1 MAIEIMTT
9 SEIAQ
14 KAEQI
19 YAENYQAE
27 YETEYKGHYAV
38 IDITDETIYVAE
50 FPEIAMKKA
59 IDESP
64 DGIFHL
70 IRTGSAA
77 SVYHLGHLGRHHVSS
92 HTGSIR

>member
-19 YAENYQAE
+19 YAENYQTE

-50 FPEIAMKKA
+50 FP
-59 IDESP
+59 
-64 DGIFHL
+64 
-70 IRTGSAA
+70 
-77 SVYHLGHLGRHHVSS
+77 
-92 HTGSIR
+92 